1 MTQPILMTIQISPE
15 EEKMLPVSKGKWGGG
30 GGVWGS
36 ENKNKDIVSE
46 FHKLVEHDRP
56 GDRNPE

>member
-15 EEKMLPVSKGKWGGG
+15 EEKMLPVSKGKGGG
-30 GGVWGS
+30 GSGDRRIRT
-36 ENKNKDIVSE
+36 DIVSE

-56 GDRNPE
+56 GERNPD